1 MIRIS
6 LGLQLGGALGNL
18 LDRVRL
24 GRVTD
29 FIDFRIWPVFNLA
42 DMSIVAGVSILAF
55 SLLRE
60 DWLERKQHGTEGI
73 EGKKGKKGSSLP
85 LSD

>member
-1 MIRIS
+1 LLRVS
-6 LGLQLGGALGNL
+6 LGLQLGGASGNL
-18 LDRVRL
+18 VDRLRV

-42 DMSIVAGVSILAF
+42 DMAIVSGVIILAF
-55 SLLRE
+55 CLLRE
-60 DWLERKQHGTEGI
+60 DWLEQRQRAAEKVEVKKDKQE
-73 EGKKGKKGSSLP
+73 SSLP

>member
-1 MIRIS
+1 M
-6 LGLQLGGALGNL
+6 GNL

-60 DWLERKQHGTEGI
+60 DWLEQKRRSEEGI
-73 EGKKGKKGSSLP
+73 EGKKDKQGSSLS